1 MTQRVGII
9 GHGLTGIA
17 TAAMLAKSGYEVT
30 LIGSPPPFSGGL
42 QLAPNGL
49 AALHALG
56 LYEAVIKKA
65 VRLDNILITAME
77 DGRTLAEIPH
87 HDKRVY
93 VGMGRADLYTLLKA
107 QAAGQNNLHFV
118 SSPAIS
124 IARAEQGTEIVLED
138 GQLLYFDEI
147 IGADG
152 ANGLCRTFVCGAR
165 LSRKEAPYYAMR
177 AELPADQLPHLF
189 NRPQTQLILGDGC
202 HFVSYPIAGRQKINT
217 VFCASAETLE
227 GDWQTKILHPHPLL
241 KYVHRAAPVWAK
253 LPLYANSPLANW
265 RRLHVTLIG
274 DAAHVM
280 PPHLA
285 QGAGQSFED
294 VAELQS
300 KLAEEDLSQALL
312 SMAISRAAA
321 LKSVSGK
328 AGLTGQ
334 MMRLSGLPGQLR
346 DSLLGLT
353 GTQLVENWLAEVW
366 QTQERPANS

>member
-17 TAAMLAKSGYEVT
+17 AAAMLARSGYQVT
-30 LIGSPPPFSGGL
+30 LIGPKPPFAGGL

-49 AALHALG
+49 AALRALDM
-56 LYEAVIKKA
+56 YDAVMEKA
-65 VRLDNILITAME
+65 VQLDTILISAMG

-93 VGMGRADLYTLLKA
+93 VGMGRADLYALFQA
-107 QAAGQNNLHFV
+107 QAAQQKNLQLV
-118 SSPAIS
+118 SSPAVS
-124 IARAEQGTEIVLED
+124 IARAEQSAEIVLKD
-138 GQLLYFDEI
+138 GQLLFFDEI

-152 ANGLCRTFVCGAR
+152 ANGLCRGFVCGAR
-165 LSRKEAPYYAMR
+165 LSRKDAPYYAMR
-177 AELPADQLPHLF
+177 TELPADQLPRLF
-189 NRPQTQLILGDGC
+189 SRPQTQLILGDGC
-202 HFVSYPIAGRQKINT
+202 HFVSYPIAGRQKINM
-217 VFCASAETLE
+217 VFCAAAETLNGE
-227 GDWQTKILHPHPLL
+227 WEAKILQPHPLL
-241 KYVHRAAPVWAK
+241 KYLYRAAPDWAK
-253 LPLYANSPLANW
+253 LPLYTDSPIASW
-265 RRLHVTLIG
+265 RRLQVTLIG

-294 VAELQS
+294 IAALQS
-300 KLAEEDLSQALL
+300 RLAEEGLSQGLR
-312 SMAISRAAA
+312 SMAVSRAGA
-321 LKSVSGK
+321 LKSISGK

-353 GTQLVENWLAEVW
+353 GTQLVENWLADVW
-366 QTQERPANS
+366 QAQQSPTGS